1 MDCKHCLKI
10 VETEKD
16 YCVWLDG
23 KLFPYIESIKIEREV
38 KPCKDGE
45 LNQITIKY
53 DEFPN
58 GIGKKPVLKKELVLE
73 GAKLEF
79 S

>member
-1 MDCKHCLKI
+1 MEHKHCLKI
-10 VETEKD
+10 VETEND
-16 YCVWLDG
+16 YYVYLDN
-23 KLFPYIESIKIEREV
+23 KPLSYVESIKIEREI
-38 KPCKDGE
+38 KPCKEGE

-58 GIGKKPVLKKELVLE
+58 GVGEKPVLKKELVLE